1 MYNNL
6 TKESL
11 CIRLITILFNFC
23 KIQHVYKNLLEKLTI
38 LIYGNVQINIAKEL
52 KCLSN

>member
-11 CIRLITILFNFC
+11 CIRLIIILFDFC
-23 KIQHVYKNLLEKLTI
+23 KIPHVYENLLVKLTL
-38 LIYGNVQINIAKEL
+38 LIYESKQINIAKEL
-52 KCLSN
+52 KYQI